1 MCNNMMTSLPA
12 VAAVAAAADVPSFT
26 QDCVTAAESS
36 NVLASGG
43 GLYSY
48 DINFFFFIIIYFES

>member
-1 MCNNMMTSLPA
+1 MCNNMMTGLRA
-12 VAAVAAAADVPSFT
+12 VSAAEVPSFT

-43 GLYSY
+43 GGGGGGLYSY
-48 DINFFFFIIIYFES
+48 DINFFFIIYFES

>member
-1 MCNNMMTSLPA
+1 MCNNTMTGLRA
-12 VAAVAAAADVPSFT
+12 VSAAEVPSFT

-48 DINFFFFIIIYFES
+48 DINFFFIIYFES